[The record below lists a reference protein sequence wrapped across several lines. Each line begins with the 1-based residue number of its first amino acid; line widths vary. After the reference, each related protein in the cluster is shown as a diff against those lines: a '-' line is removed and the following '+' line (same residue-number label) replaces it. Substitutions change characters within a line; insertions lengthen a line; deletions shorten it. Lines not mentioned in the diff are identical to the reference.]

1 MTIQIKELA
10 TEECKLRR
18 ICRQIKNNGKL
29 NNIRINKTKYDEI
42 IEYDEIIYYNFGVL
56 YNSRWKRITHI
67 FPFSVA
73 FCGKLNTETYTL
85 TIGNVEEHLFDKIY
99 TASKLLFNDID
110 GLTVVI
116 EKDYC

>member
-1 MTIQIKELA
+1 MTIIIKELA

-18 ICRQIKNNGKL
+18 ICRQIRNNGKM
-29 NNIRINKTKYDEI
+29 NNIKVNKSAYDKTI
-42 IEYDEIIYYNFGVL
+42 DYDFEVL
-56 YNSRWKRITHI
+56 WTSRWKRFTHV
-67 FPFSVA
+67 FPFTVA
-73 FCGKLNTETYTL
+73 FWGKLNTETYTL

-99 TASKLLFNDID
+99 AASKLLFNGID

>member
-1 MTIQIKELA
+1 MTIVIKELA

-29 NNIRINKTKYDEI
+29 NNIRVNKSTYDKT
-42 IEYDEIIYYNFGVL
+42 IEYNFEVL
-56 YNSRWKRITHI
+56 HNSMWVRFTHVL
-67 FPFSVA
+67 PFSVA
-73 FCGKLNTETYTL
+73 FWGKLNTETYIL

-99 TASKLLFNDID
+99 AASKLLFNGID

>member
-1 MTIQIKELA
+1 MTIIIKELA

-29 NNIRINKTKYDEI
+29 NNIRVNKSAYSKT
-42 IEYDEIIYYNFGVL
+42 IEYDFEVL

-73 FCGKLNTETYTL
+73 FWGKLDTETCTL
-85 TIGNVEEHLFDKIY
+85 TIGNVEEQLFDKIY